1 MIKSGEVVAIKF
13 LLFEEDED
21 VVEEMGEWD
30 KGNQQQR
37 ERDFFAYVPLLN
49 EKAIESMVVEK
60 KKHDELLSKYM
71 GEDLMEENTEAKT
84 MLNI

>member
-30 KGNQQQR
+30 KGN
-37 ERDFFAYVPLLN
+37 
-49 EKAIESMVVEK
+49 
-60 KKHDELLSKYM
+60 
-71 GEDLMEENTEAKT
+71 
-84 MLNI
+84 

>member
-1 MIKSGEVVAIKF
+1 
-13 LLFEEDED
+13 
-21 VVEEMGEWD
+21 VVEEMGEQD

-37 ERDFFAYVPLLN
+37 EREFVSHVPLLD
-49 EKAIESMVVEK
+49 EKMIECMVVEK

-71 GEDLMEENTEAKT
+71 GEDLMEEQAKAKE